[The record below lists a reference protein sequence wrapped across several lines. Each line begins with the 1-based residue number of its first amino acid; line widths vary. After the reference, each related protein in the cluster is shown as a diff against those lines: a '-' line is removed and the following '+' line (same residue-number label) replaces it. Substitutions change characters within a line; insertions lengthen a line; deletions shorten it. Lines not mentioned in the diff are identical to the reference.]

1 MIERFSTRTVPPPR
15 RLEYWNQLLGD
26 TYSGLN
32 VDAMSSGLEADMK
45 RWRLG
50 DAIMIWPQSC
60 GVTVTRH
67 RQAAQ
72 QMAERRAVLHIAH
85 REHASLVERGREISL
100 RPGDMVLCAAD
111 DSYRW
116 DATVRHEIL
125 IVELGW
131 DTLAEQ
137 VDGMDDHIARV
148 IPRELPTTRLLHSYI
163 LSLWREGGMDLSPAL
178 AVAYADSLNNMIGA
192 SLVGAAASAGV
203 VRSMLDRMKS
213 AITANAADPFFS
225 PVALANELGVSIR
238 TLQAAAA
245 AAGTTPR
252 HAIVDRR
259 LLMAAEALTLRRA
272 MPVTEIAFDCG
283 FTDSGHFARRFRD
296 KFGMSPSQYRQ
307 SN

>member
-1 MIERFSTRTVPPPR
+1 VIEQFSTRAVPPQR
-15 RLEYWNQLLGD
+15 RLDYWNRLLGD

-32 VDAMSSGLEADMK
+32 VDAMSSSLEADMK

-50 DAIMIWPQSC
+50 DATMSWPQSC

-72 QMAERRAVLHIAH
+72 QMHERRVVLHIAH
-85 REHASLVERGREISL
+85 HERASLVERGREISL

-116 DATVRHEIL
+116 DATARHEIL

-137 VDGMDDHIARV
+137 VDGMDDRIARV
-148 IPRELPTTRLLHSYI
+148 IPRELATTRLLHSFI
-163 LSLWREGGMDLSPAL
+163 LSLWREGGMDLSPSL
-178 AVAYADSLNNMIGA
+178 AGAYADSLTNMIGA
-192 SLVGAAASAGV
+192 SLLGAAADAGAA
-203 VRSMLDRMKS
+203 RSTLDRMKS
-213 AITANAADPFFS
+213 AIAVNAADPFFS
-225 PVALANELGVSIR
+225 PAALAGELGVSIR

-252 HAIVDRR
+252 EAIVDRR

-272 MPVTEIAFDCG
+272 VPITEIAFDCG

-296 KFGMSPSQYRQ
+296 RFGMSPSQYRQ
-307 SN
+307 RN